1 MSDPL
6 KEAMMAVDDG
16 IEEMLGN
23 KPHPDK
29 TNYTGGEPPT
39 EEYPMSTE
47 LKRLLESRLS
57 YLREAERDIDH
68 AIKGIKLVLDY
79 LG

>member
-6 KEAMMAVDDG
+6 KETMKTVDKGVEELVDH
-16 IEEMLGN
+16 IE
-23 KPHPDK
+23 KADHAS
-29 TNYTGGEPPT
+29 GEPPT
-39 EEYPMSTE
+39 DEYPMSTE
-47 LKRLLESRLS
+47 LKNLLKSRLS